1 MRRNPLASCLRPETS
16 RGVDRDEEER
26 QRAAR
31 TAVSPVET
39 LGHREAHS
47 ITSRCAL
54 PREVVMGVRMRGSR
68 APTVRTMTAAAG
80 VLVGFPTKACCISLG
95 TVAVAREIE
104 TDVDRAQSP

>member
-1 MRRNPLASCLRPETS
+1 MRRSPLTSCLRPETS
-16 RGVDRDEEER
+16 RGVDRDEER

-31 TAVSPVET
+31 TTVSPVET

-68 APTVRTMTAAAG
+68 APTVRTMAAAG

-95 TVAVAREIE
+95 TVAVAHEME